1 MTDIEDKIQIF
12 STPKKDRKRVKWN
25 PKVEVIYFE
34 KTKQLINKLYRNSN
48 DFVQI
53 KKDIYREENVYT
65 EKLDRIKT
73 DITSEKPIEIKEIKS
88 HLRRDEKKK
97 KQKKDYQKQYRERM
111 REIVKK
117 QNEFVAKK
125 YK

>member
-34 KTKQLINKLYRNSN
+34 KTKQLKNKLYRNSK
-48 DFVQI
+48 DFVLI

-73 DITSEKPIEIKEIKS
+73 DITSEKPIEIKEKSLILEEMKRKKSRRKIIKNNT
-88 HLRRDEKKK
+88 EK
-97 KQKKDYQKQYRERM
+97 E
-111 REIVKK
+111 
-117 QNEFVAKK
+117 
-125 YK
+125 